1 VIPSY
6 HPFCVFFHTHH
17 LLGQFLTPF
26 CVCPIKACCMASLR
40 TRSHAI
46 WLKFPSADW
55 PSIFSLNERK
65 TNKSRG
71 CSQGVVCAGIT
82 TSFKYL
88 ARAVSSTALC
98 KWAWH
103 ASRSNTQS
111 RFGNT
116 CAKFLHKV
124 SKYSPWSQ
132 LWPKK
137 SFATKANPAPGRT
150 LLQHRDGG
158 AAHVHCQQRLV
169 GGILPKQDPSKL
181 SPWASSTFCGHLEA
195 LVAQCQAVLLPESP
209 ISLWDTISNCIHPCW
224 GARGF
229 HVQQGEHCTICRM
242 RMPHNKKRDKWT
254 QKQSSKFN
262 PESGYCPCPCCLWA
276 YCYWK

>member
-1 VIPSY
+1 MPFGSSFHRLIDILLTQAAPPS
-6 HPFCVFFHTHH
+6 
-17 LLGQFLTPF
+17 
-26 CVCPIKACCMASLR
+26 
-40 TRSHAI
+40 
-46 WLKFPSADW
+46 
-55 PSIFSLNERK
+55 FSLHERK

-82 TSFKYL
+82 TSFKFL
-88 ARAVSSTALC
+88 ASAVSSTALC

-158 AAHVHCQQRLV
+158 AAHVSLPTTTCGRYFAKTGSEQIVAMSVKHFLRASRGACCPMSGCPLTRVPNILV
-169 GGILPKQDPSKL
+169 GHNFKLHSSMLRSKGFFM
-181 SPWASSTFCGHLEA
+181 SSK
-195 LVAQCQAVLLPESP
+195 ES
-209 ISLWDTISNCIHPCW
+209 N
-224 GARGF
+224 
-229 HVQQGEHCTICRM
+229 CTICRM